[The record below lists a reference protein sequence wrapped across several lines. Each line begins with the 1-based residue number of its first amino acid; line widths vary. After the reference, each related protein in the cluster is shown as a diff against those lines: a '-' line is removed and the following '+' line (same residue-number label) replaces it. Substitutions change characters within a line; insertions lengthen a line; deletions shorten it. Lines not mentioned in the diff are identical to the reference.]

1 MLPLNGWKS
10 DTTRKL
16 SIEINNLLAFMDWAK
31 PIVDHR
37 HLRPSVVALESELR
51 VMDADELSHEAERD
65 GYQRVI
71 EELHDRLDEARE
83 QARIWAQVSEVFC
96 QAHDIDFDPSD
107 PDAMLIAA
115 GECRD
120 QS

>member
-1 MLPLNGWKS
+1 MLPTHDWKS
-10 DTTRKL
+10 DTTR
-16 SIEINNLLAFMDWAK
+16 NLAVEMNDLLLFLTGTRG
-31 PIVDHR
+31 IQ
-37 HLRPSVVALESELR
+37 PSVVALESGLR
-51 VMDADELSHEAERD
+51 VIDADELSNEVERD

-83 QARIWAQVSEVFC
+83 QARIWAEVAEVFC
-96 QAHDIDFDPSD
+96 QAHDIDFDPRD

>member
-1 MLPLNGWKS
+1 MISLNDWKS
-10 DTTRKL
+10 DTARKL
-16 SIEINNLLAFMDWAK
+16 AIEINNLLAFMDWAK

-37 HLRPSVVALESELR
+37 HLRPSIVALESELR
-51 VMDADELSHEAERD
+51 VMDTGELSREAERD

-71 EELHDRLDEARE
+71 EDLHDRLDEARE
-83 QARIWAQVSEVFC
+83 QSKLWAEVAEAFC
-96 QAHDIDFDPSD
+96 QSHDIDFDPRD

-115 GECRD
+115 GEYRD

>member
-10 DTTRKL
+10 DTTRNL

-51 VMDADELSHEAERD
+51 VLDVDELSNEAERE
-65 GYQRVI
+65 GYKRVI
-71 EELHDRLDEARE
+71 EELHDRLEESRE
-83 QARIWAQVSEVFC
+83 QEKLWREVAEAFC
-96 QAHDIDFDPSD
+96 QAHDIDFDPRDS
-107 PDAMLIAA
+107 DAMLIAA